1 MKGVYVKKATE
12 VSNDSRR
19 IITEIMNGEVGIRN
33 LKVLEV
39 KKGEGHQ
46 LLGNH
51 WHPYAEVMYVIKGMS
66 FYRMKNIDTGE
77 IEDFYLVAG
86 DVVYRSSRIV
96 HAGWFDEGS
105 MIIDAAEDAY
115 VSADYNDIVEVI
127 LE

>member
-51 WHPYAEVMYVIKGMS
+51 WHPYAEVMYVIKGRS

-96 HAGWFDEGS
+96 HAGWFDEDS